1 MHIIINIPK
10 ILDSS
15 AIIACEEDTK
25 IIRSQINASVDNV
38 IHANDIDTVN
48 KQMIFAHNE
57 LIRRATL
64 LQNNDT
70 VNIDQLAGQTG
81 ESLPELVFLIDL
93 CDLENDDIDNVLSK
107 NLNTINDI
115 IKLGTKLKLYVVI
128 LDNRPNIKEYY
139 DSKKFNSNIKKIM
152 YNRK

>member
-1 MHIIINIPK
+1 MHVTINIPK

-15 AIIACEEDTK
+15 AVIACEEDTK

-38 IHANDIDTVN
+38 IHANDIDKVN

-64 LQNNDT
+64 LQNYNAIN
-70 VNIDQLAGQTG
+70 VDQLARQTN
-81 ESLPELVFLIDL
+81 ESLHELVFLLDL
-93 CDLENDDIDNVLSK
+93 CDLENTDIDNIISK
-107 NLNTINDI
+107 NLTTINEI
-115 IKLGTKLKLYVVI
+115 IKLGTRLKLYVVI
-128 LDNRPNIKEYY
+128 LDNRPNIRDYY
-139 DSKKFNSNIKKIM
+139 DSKKFNSNIKKII